1 EPRLVPVGQDAAVGG
16 VRGEVGP
23 QPAFLRRPR
32 PAAAGRGALAVQG
45 DQVPAPEVEAVP
57 ALVDL
62 AGSGA
67 EVGEVAGRPDRLG
80 RGDVLVVAGDGVADP
95 VQASPGGLVP
105 LLIPGQGAVGVDV
118 VAQGEDGVGT
128 QGQGQAGGGPLG
140 AGRADGGA
148 LLRVDRDGRVA
159 GDVAGRDHP
168 DRGVGP
174 GRRSGGGVR
183 RAGPAD
189 GRLAPQPWAG
199 G

>member
-128 QGQGQAGGGPLG
+128 QGQGQVGGGPRGAGGVGTQGQGQGGGGPLG

-168 DRGVGP
+168 DR
-174 GRRSGGGVR
+174 
-183 RAGPAD
+183 
-189 GRLAPQPWAG
+189 
-199 G
+199 